1 MDCHRSLGTH
11 ILLIFKFT
19 HGVEAYGLELGLHH
33 HHFFVG
39 RQLRVLKIE
48 PVVLEGERYR
58 CEQDIASSP
67 AVPAF
72 VFACR
77 KKKWYCK
84 VGTAGHEAEQDTQ
97 VGEVVPLTAGTVRY

>member
-48 PVVLEGERYR
+48 PVILEGERYH

-67 AVPAF
+67 AV
-72 VFACR
+72 ACR

-84 VGTAGHEAEQDTQ
+84 REKVGTAGCEAEQDTQ
-97 VGEVVPLTAGTVRY
+97 VGEVVPLTADTVGY